1 MLYEN
6 MTTHDSFEYV
16 NLLDQNDLNNLK
28 MKWKH
33 LEQKKMCTIKNFI
46 LNFKEYLKKIY
57 AKNTNFWC
65 CSSCK
70 HKIVGFCSTFGSP
83 IEP

>member
-33 LEQKKMCTIKNFI
+33 LEQKKCALLKI
-46 LNFKEYLKKIY
+46 LY
-57 AKNTNFWC
+57 
-65 CSSCK
+65 
-70 HKIVGFCSTFGSP
+70 
-83 IEP
+83 